1 MPSLTGTHTINDL
14 LAVQNQ
20 SVAAFGEDRA
30 AEIMRNDLDAWNAM
44 IRSDLLPELVDPTA
58 DRQRVSGVSTRGVL
72 MEVTEFS
79 RAPTQKLGAPP
90 TVGFPLRR
98 YDYPLG
104 WTRDYLQ
111 RATPADLARTQIGQQ
126 IAHLERIRY
135 EIQRAMFNTANYSFT
150 DRFVDSVALAVKR
163 LANADG
169 MAIPNGPYG
178 ASFDASTHTHYL
190 ANAGLTAAFLTAT
203 IDTVMEHGVTGPMRV
218 AVNVANEAA
227 VRALT
232 GFVALQYPYIT
243 PASSADA
250 ALAPRLNMLA
260 TNNRQIGFFGPA
272 EVWVKPW
279 AITGYAVAYDAGD
292 GREPL
297 ALRQRAEEN
306 LQGLRM
312 IANIDAH
319 PLRADYYLAEFGVGV
334 WNRTSA
340 AILDFVNA
348 SYTAPTLTL
357 PVGA

>member
-79 RAPTQKLGAPP
+79 RAPTQKLG
-90 TVGFPLRR
+90 G
-98 YDYPLG
+98 
-104 WTRDYLQ
+104 TRDYLQ